1 MKTITELQTELQEA
15 AAQLETLSSELA
27 ELQETKTKQEVD
39 FRHIEI
45 VGQRYPMST
54 HHMKGQPQELQKHYF
69 AVLSRLLLSEC
80 DNPRNGWLFVQRLL
94 TTAGCSVSLTGLQAD
109 AGALTAEQLDQT
121 TAELITKELQN
132 GMLLDLMLLYLA
144 CEGREQAQDYIT
156 TVAELLGSRLQEV
169 RELAKLA
176 AYIAKKDAEK
186 MKAWIAGCAF
196 DLKFA
201 KGHLAEVDA

>member
-1 MKTITELQTELQEA
+1 M
-15 AAQLETLSSELA
+15 
-27 ELQETKTKQEVD
+27 
-39 FRHIEI
+39 
-45 VGQRYPMST
+45 
-54 HHMKGQPQELQKHYF
+54 
-69 AVLSRLLLSEC
+69 
-80 DNPRNGWLFVQRLL
+80 QRLL

-156 TVAELLGSRLQEV
+156 TVAELLGSQLQEV

-186 MKAWIAGCAF
+186 MKVWIAGCAF

-201 KGHLAEVDA
+201 EGHLAEVDA